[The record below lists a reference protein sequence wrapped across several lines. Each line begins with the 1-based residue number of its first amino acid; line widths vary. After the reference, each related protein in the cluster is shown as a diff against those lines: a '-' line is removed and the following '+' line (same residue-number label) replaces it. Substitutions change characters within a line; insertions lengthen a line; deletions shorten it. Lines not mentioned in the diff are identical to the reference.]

1 MPRKDTQ
8 KNKIT
13 TPSRSNA
20 SGSRGTGTNIYQK
33 GSSTTTPKTT
43 SPGSAVA
50 KGANDFFNGAGKST
64 TPGKTQNTIFG
75 AARVDNGSRLT
86 YTPSGTIPGTTL
98 PSLSQQQKDN
108 WDSAAGRDNSVGDA
122 IKKTVGDLFRE
133 KSSDNGSMAS
143 DNGSSVDNAASSSAG
158 SNSGGYS
165 GGSGYNNGGLTADQ
179 IRQMQE
185 YYGTTADGLWGANS
199 SAASGGMT
207 AEEAWNA
214 YRQALQQDE
223 QAGDMSWESF
233 LERMGA
239 NDYEQRLRDA
249 ISSQVQQAVDD
260 YNRQIDQAGTSYED
274 AARRAYI
281 NKMLPQR
288 NMDQE
293 LAANGVY
300 GGMADSQRI
309 AAETAYQND
318 LTDLETQYSDTMA
331 QLKQAI
337 TAARLSG
344 DAQMAEQMAN
354 YLSQIQS
361 EYNSYLQQREQER
374 AQARLTAQTSA
385 YKNAGT
391 SGYTGSTG
399 AGTADSTSAA
409 VGSGLDNY
417 DAVKRNIMMYA
428 SRGMGAVANR
438 IIRQA
443 WGQLSAEQ
451 QSDLAATLQAN
462 GWAS

>member
-33 GSSTTTPKTT
+33 GSGTTTPKTT

-50 KGANDFFNGAGKST
+50 NGAGKRT
-64 TPGKTQNTIFG
+64 TPGT
-75 AARVDNGSRLT
+75 GS
-86 YTPSGTIPGTTL
+86 GTTL
-98 PSLSQQQKDN
+98 PSLSQQQKEN
-108 WDSAAGRDNSVGDA
+108 WDVFAKGSTSRKPSSPAGAGGQAASGSSVQDT
-122 IKKTVGDLFRE
+122 IKKTVQDLFDGNSE
-133 KSSDNGSMAS
+133 SKGNWDNTKAGSAV
-143 DNGSSVDNAASSSAG
+143 NNAVGGGNAG
-158 SNSGGYS
+158 SNSGGYN
-165 GGSGYNNGGLTADQ
+165 GGSGYSNGGLTADQ

-214 YRQALQQDE
+214 YRQALEQDE

-281 NKMLPQR
+281 NKMLSKR

-331 QLKQAI
+331 QLQQAI

-374 AQARLTAQTSA
+374 AQARSTAREYSL
-385 YKNAGT
+385 KNHN
-391 SGYTGSTG
+391 SSYTDKIS
-399 AGTADSTSAA
+399 DDRIP
-409 VGSGLDNY
+409 VGPGIDNY
-417 DAVKRNIMMYA
+417 RDVERTILLYAGQGNDDRANQIIQQTWRRMDAAQRA
-428 SRGMGAVANR
+428 
-438 IIRQA
+438 Q
-443 WGQLSAEQ
+443 
-451 QSDLAATLQAN
+451 LAAQLARYGLQ
-462 GWAS
+462 GL